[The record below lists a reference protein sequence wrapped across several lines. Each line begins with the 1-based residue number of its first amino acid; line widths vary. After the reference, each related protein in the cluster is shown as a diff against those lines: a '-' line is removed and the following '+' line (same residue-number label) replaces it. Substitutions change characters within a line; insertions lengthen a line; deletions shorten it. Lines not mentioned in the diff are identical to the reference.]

1 MRDKNTNGEYKK
13 VSEKATNI
21 RLSIFFIILLVAK
34 SKAKVTYVFLLHLG
48 QPTSLT

>member
-21 RLSIFFIILLVAK
+21 RLSIFFIILLVALDNN
-34 SKAKVTYVFLLHLG
+34 SIYFLIALKPHL
-48 QPTSLT
+48 TL